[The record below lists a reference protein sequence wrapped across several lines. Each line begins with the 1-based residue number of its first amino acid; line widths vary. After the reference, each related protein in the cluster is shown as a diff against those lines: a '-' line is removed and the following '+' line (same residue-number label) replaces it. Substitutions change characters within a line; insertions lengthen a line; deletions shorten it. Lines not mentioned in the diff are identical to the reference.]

1 MSLPYYRS
9 MEESRKKEYFNSH
22 LEIYK
27 KKLTLISTKTEW
39 NKEKLENLEN
49 FISVLLFV
57 STKIKEK
64 KTGLEYCFCAHFL
77 DELQIE
83 FTDKYKLELNSNI
96 NENLIKQLI
105 NTLDFANKY
114 INFSYKY
121 PQASF
126 ILNCLSKQDNHII
139 TFGTKYA
146 INSILYELKLTLK
159 RNKQSINNCNIEDQ
173 KIQLEKLIETLKF
186 IKKFEINDFYA
197 EIHRYTNPG
206 YYEKHQYEPY
216 LISDTLTELQ
226 FALQG
231 LELYKYRK

>member
-9 MEESRKKEYFNSH
+9 MEESKLKEYFNSH
-22 LEIYK
+22 LEIIK
-27 KKLTLISTKTEW
+27 KKLKLISTKTKW
-39 NKEKLENLEN
+39 NRDKLENVEN
-49 FISVLLFV
+49 FIIVLLFV

-64 KTGLEYCFCAHFL
+64 KGNLRFCFCTHFL

-114 INFSYKY
+114 INFCYKY
-121 PQASF
+121 PQASL
-126 ILNCLSKQDNHII
+126 ILNCLSKQDKHII

-146 INSILYELKLTLK
+146 IKSILYELKLILK
-159 RNKQSINNCNIEDQ
+159 TNKKSINNFNIEEQ

-186 IKKFEINDFYA
+186 IKKFEIYDFYA
-197 EIHRYTNPG
+197 EIHRYKNPG

-231 LELYKYRK
+231 LELYKNK